1 MKYIVLKAKQIKK
14 SAIIKAEADV
24 ESIRLIGSAVKENP
38 AYLDLQKIE
47 ASKKNVF
54 SGFTAEVGAEAS
66 NLGDAIDAALAL
78 IPSDAPGRNRTSS
91 NVRAS

>member
-1 MKYIVLKAKQIKK
+1 MKYVVLKAKQIKK

-47 ASKKNVF
+47 ASKKI
-54 SGFTAEVGAEAS
+54 SKLLS
-66 NLGDAIDAALAL
+66 K
-78 IPSDAPGRNRTSS
+78 GRNRVLLDSQILMV
-91 NVRAS
+91 NDLNK